1 MGRVRI
7 EVLSGPGWEEGA
19 GLAWVHLGRVTPGNL
34 EMENCSTWEGEREGD
49 LRSAR
54 SKGSRIGIR
63 ERVGF
68 GGRGEKLGLWTVKLD
83 IES

>member
-1 MGRVRI
+1 MEI
-7 EVLSGPGWEEGA
+7 CCSG
-19 GLAWVHLGRVTPGNL
+19 
-34 EMENCSTWEGEREGD
+34 EGEREGD

-54 SKGSRIGIR
+54 SKGSRIRIR